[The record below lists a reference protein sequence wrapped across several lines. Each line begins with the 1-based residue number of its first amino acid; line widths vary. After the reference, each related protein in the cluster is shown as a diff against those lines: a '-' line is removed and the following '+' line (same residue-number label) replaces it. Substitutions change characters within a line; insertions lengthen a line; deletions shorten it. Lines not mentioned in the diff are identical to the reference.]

1 MDFYILLWL
10 YSVICVSGTFRK
22 TNLKKWQQQ
31 KMRPHFACKQQQI
44 LNECW
49 WGVLSF
55 WWEPHLGRMA
65 HRAIREQPFSFFLL
79 SGHDYEKRT
88 LWDNGPC
95 IPCLAPIH
103 KVGMLPSL
111 QHHSS
116 SVIRGRGGTFCRIHP
131 WYHEKKRRLLEGHLA
146 ENGKKISIFIPPQL
160 MGRYFHNELTVLP
173 VKYLKIWGEKCP
185 PQVPKAQ
192 SAFKC
197 FFYSFYSVYK
207 TSKYSYLTTW
217 NWFFCFYCLL

>member
-1 MDFYILLWL
+1 MDFYMLLWL
-10 YSVICVSGTFRK
+10 YTVICVSGTFRK
-22 TNLKKWQQQ
+22 TNLKKWQQK
-31 KMRPHFACKQQQI
+31 KMRHHFACKQQQI

-49 WGVLSF
+49 WGVSSF

-116 SVIRGRGGTFCRIHP
+116 SVIRGRGGVVLQDSSLISWKR
-131 WYHEKKRRLLEGHLA
+131 KKRRLLEGHLA
-146 ENGKKISIFIPPQL
+146 ENGEKISIFIPPQL
-160 MGRYFHNELTVLP
+160 MGQYFHNELTVLP
-173 VKYLKIWGEKCP
+173 VKYLKIWGKN
-185 PQVPKAQ
+185 VHHKFPKLKAP
-192 SAFKC
+192 SNVFL
-197 FFYSFYSVYK
+197 F
-207 TSKYSYLTTW
+207 
-217 NWFFCFYCLL
+217 LLFSL